1 MISVPVR
8 SGIMLGLC
16 CALSVVC
23 LCAQMSP
30 EERVELCTRL
40 KGINFWG
47 CISHTSIEAACVP
60 VAGVGVGVGV
70 GAGKDVHTHTLSC
83 NTGSL
88 CARGSYKD
96 VVFSRRLKCPG
107 ARSSCVSVMACAFW
121 TVCSLFVPTVFLV
134 LLLLGSQVPKSRGA

>member
-1 MISVPVR
+1 MPCYRRCWSRCVQAMHVPVLY
-8 SGIMLGLC
+8 SDIVLGSALLSLAI

-70 GAGKDVHTHTLSC
+70 GAGKDVHTHTHL
-83 NTGSL
+83 
-88 CARGSYKD
+88 A
-96 VVFSRRLKCPG
+96 
-107 ARSSCVSVMACAFW
+107 AI
-121 TVCSLFVPTVFLV
+121 
-134 LLLLGSQVPKSRGA
+134 QVPCVREGAIKTLFSLEG